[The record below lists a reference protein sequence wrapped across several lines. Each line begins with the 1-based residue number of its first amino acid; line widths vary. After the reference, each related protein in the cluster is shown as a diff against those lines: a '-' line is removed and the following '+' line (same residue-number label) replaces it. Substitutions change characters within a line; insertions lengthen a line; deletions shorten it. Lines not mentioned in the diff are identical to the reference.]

1 MPAGGG
7 TYSPLHAGTVFAPG
21 SSGNPVE
28 LRNAPMKSAATADA
42 AANAAGLSL
51 MNPSCYTDFRVQ
63 QALLARPA
71 PVRRIATKV
80 LDSIY
85 SWLGS
90 DVPASQIVDD
100 ERLEAIRD
108 HMLHLLQTADRAKR
122 HRDLRQRIYCAP
134 EATALWY
141 LRAELMHV
149 LSASE
154 GERTARQRLLVL
166 SRLFRG
172 VLPDGLRSR
181 SSPLE
186 N

>member
-1 MPAGGG
+1 
-7 TYSPLHAGTVFAPG
+7 
-21 SSGNPVE
+21 
-28 LRNAPMKSAATADA
+28 MKSAAMAEP
-42 AANAAGLSL
+42 AGLSL

-85 SWLGS
+85 SWLGAE
-90 DVPASQIVDD
+90 VPASQTVDD
-100 ERLEAIRD
+100 ERVEAIRD
-108 HMLHLLQTADRAKR
+108 HMLHLLQNADRAKR
-122 HRDLRQRIYCAP
+122 HRDLRQRLYCAP

-141 LRAELMHV
+141 LRAELMQV
-149 LSASE
+149 LCACE

-172 VLPDGLRSR
+172 TLPDGLRSR
-181 SSPLE
+181 PSPLE

>member
-1 MPAGGG
+1 
-7 TYSPLHAGTVFAPG
+7 
-21 SSGNPVE
+21 
-28 LRNAPMKSAATADA
+28 MKFTATAEA
-42 AANAAGLSL
+42 TAMSV
-51 MNPSCYTDFRVQ
+51 MNPSCYSDFRVQ
-63 QALLARPA
+63 QSLLARPA

-85 SWLGS
+85 SWLGTE
-90 DVPASQIVDD
+90 VPESQAVDD

-108 HMLHLLQTADRAKR
+108 HMLHLLQSVDRAKR

-141 LRAELMHV
+141 LRAELMQV
-149 LSASE
+149 LCSCE
-154 GERTARQRLLVL
+154 GERIARQRLLVL

-172 VLPDGLRSR
+172 TLPEGLRSR
-181 SSPLE
+181 PSPLE